1 MTDLPDEVTRR
12 GWFVFLAIAGIALL
26 ICDRYV
32 CSYAVSEC
40 SEQPDTTCRTC
51 CVHVNQGGTVALRA

>member
-12 GWFVFLAIAGIALL
+12 GWFVFLAIAGSALL

-32 CSYAVSEC
+32 CSYAVSVSEC
-40 SEQPDTTCRTC
+40 SEQHHMPDMLCACEPRWNSST
-51 CVHVNQGGTVALRA
+51 

>member
-12 GWFVFLAIAGIALL
+12 GWFVFLAIAGSALL

-40 SEQPDTTCRTC
+40 SEQHHMPDMLCAC
-51 CVHVNQGGTVALRA
+51 ELRWNSST